1 MFQKSTVIL
10 KNSRKRGQKVVVVI
24 VEVVSEVFHSN
35 VFVEK

>member
-10 KNSRKRGQKVVVVI
+10 KKSRKRGQKVVVVV
-24 VEVVSEVFHSN
+24 VEVSEVFHSN